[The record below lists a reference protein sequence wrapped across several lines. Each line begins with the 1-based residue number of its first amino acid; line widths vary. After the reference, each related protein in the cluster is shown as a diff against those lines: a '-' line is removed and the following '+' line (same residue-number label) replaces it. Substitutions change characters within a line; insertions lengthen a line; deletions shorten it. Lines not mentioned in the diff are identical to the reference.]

1 MDTGSTD
8 RALPIPLR
16 DRIGCTIQEACAATG
31 LKPTK
36 LYELIGAGAIETKKV
51 GKRRLVLVRSLL
63 RLIEGE
69 PGQGSDSTSAA
80 A

>member
-1 MDTGSTD
+1 MATGRTD
-8 RALPIPLR
+8 SAQSIPLR

-36 LYELIGAGAIETKKV
+36 LYSLIGAGAIETTKI

-69 PGQGSDSTSAA
+69 PTNKAA
-80 A
+80 